1 MIRPEFNFPED
12 ILFKGSDKTYLLA
25 LLLPLALLPLVAFAS
40 GDGAYIRYLLG
51 KAVPALDES
60 ERIKAAVTE
69 FNNRFMDIY
78 ASQGD
83 KRGIGAVPATVGMR
97 HSLVTDSGSLWV
109 GGQVLVY
116 DIASLDFRS
125 VQQDGP
131 LSATVL
137 VKEEWNYQ
145 YKDGKTYKDV
155 GQVHGTE
162 SLMRYRLLQQG
173 GRWLVQKSEPVRES
187 GKEVKTGA

>member
-1 MIRPEFNFPED
+1 MR
-12 ILFKGSDKTYLLA
+12 YLLA
-25 LLLPLALLPLVAFAS
+25 
-40 GDGAYIRYLLG
+40 R
-51 KAVPALDES
+51 AVPSLGES
-60 ERIKAAVTE
+60 DRIKVAVTE

-83 KRGIGAVPATVGMR
+83 KRGIGAVPATVAMR
-97 HSLVTDSGSLWV
+97 HSLVTDAGSLWI

-125 VQQDGP
+125 VKQDGP

-145 YKDGKTYKDV
+145 YKDGKTYKEV
-155 GQVHGTE
+155 GQVHGTGA
-162 SLMRYRLLQQG
+162 LMRYRLVQQG
-173 GRWLVQKSEPVRES
+173 GKWLVQACEPVRGS
-187 GKEVKTGA
+187 DKGVKKGA

>member
-1 MIRPEFNFPED
+1 MALFP
-12 ILFKGSDKTYLLA
+12 LL
-25 LLLPLALLPLVAFAS
+25 AFAS
-40 GDGAYIRYLLG
+40 GDGAYFRYLVG

-60 ERIKAAVTE
+60 DRIKAAVTE

-78 ASQGD
+78 ASQGS
-83 KRGIGAVPATVGMR
+83 KRGIGAVPATVGIR
-97 HSLVTDSGSLWV
+97 HSLVTDAGSLWM

-125 VQQDGP
+125 VKQEGP

-145 YKDGKTYKDV
+145 YKDGKSYKDV
-155 GQVHGTE
+155 GQLHGTGA
-162 SLMRYRLLQQG
+162 LLRYGLVQQG
-173 GRWLVQKSEPVRES
+173 GKWLVQRYEPVREAD
-187 GKEVKTGA
+187 KKVHDGA